1 MSAAADAAEVVDMRL
16 GRHPEFTRVVFE
28 LDAPAGYS
36 LEQST
41 LEGGGSELVVTLDAS
56 AVDQEKSLRQSLVKK
71 VSLTGQGQRSVARI
85 HLSPGKLRVK
95 EMILANP
102 PRIVLDVLAPP
113 ATKTAKTAKAVAPKR
128 TTATTAASASAGS
141 EPAPTTGGRS
151 AAAQRTTRPT
161 TNLTPIRQPRVAA
174 VPPVASVNH
183 GASPAPTRVVT
194 RPAIAPAARPAA
206 TPRQPVAIAKPS
218 PVVAQTRTPVA
229 PSAAVK
235 PARTPP
241 PPARRQPASRPAPVP
256 AAPAAIP
263 QTTSDSLFTA
273 THVGGG
279 LALLG
284 LVGGGTF
291 FMLRRRAGREV
302 LDDDDSEQ
310 DPFSVD
316 NPFASLGD
324 DPSVVP
330 EAVPSD
336 LSRDET
342 AELPI
347 AHHVDEPELNVV
359 DEFGSENDRDI
370 PVAKVSADAGPQEG
384 LFEPSAAQMLGADAT
399 DVHGAE
405 SAEAAGDDMETYE
418 DATINTGSNA
428 MPPIPGTD
436 AGDSSEMMRMLREFE
451 QRMASLESRLD
462 EVTESKERLERQV
475 TAQTEELR
483 VQRAAIAR
491 TQRALRNLTR
501 PEDDSATE
509 PALRDPNP

>member
-1 MSAAADAAEVVDMRL
+1 M
-16 GRHPEFTRVVFE
+16 VFE

-36 LEQST
+36 LEQSS

-71 VSLTGQGQRSVARI
+71 VSLTGQGERSVARI
-85 HLSPGKLRVK
+85 YLSPGKLRVK

-113 ATKTAKTAKAVAPKR
+113 ATKTAKAAAPK
-128 TTATTAASASAGS
+128 TTPATTAASTSAGG
-141 EPAPTTGGRS
+141 EPAATTGGRS
-151 AAAQRTTRPT
+151 AAAKRTTRR
-161 TNLTPIRQPRVAA
+161 TPNMTSSRQPRVEA

-194 RPAIAPAARPAA
+194 RPAVAPAARPSAL
-206 TPRQPVAIAKPS
+206 PRQPAAFAKPS
-218 PVVAQTRTPVA
+218 PVVAQKRPPVA
-229 PSAAVK
+229 PPAAVK

-241 PPARRQPASRPAPVP
+241 PPARKQPASRPAPVP
-256 AAPAAIP
+256 AAPAAMP

-273 THVGGG
+273 TNVGGG

-291 FMLRRRAGREV
+291 FMLRRRAGREL
-302 LDDDDSEQ
+302 LDEDNSEQ
-310 DPFSVD
+310 DPFSTD
-316 NPFASLGD
+316 NPFASLAD
-324 DPSVVP
+324 DPSVAP
-330 EAVPSD
+330 EPVPSD

-347 AHHVDEPELNVV
+347 AQHVDEPEVNVV
-359 DEFGSENDRDI
+359 DEFGSQDDRDI
-370 PVAKVSADAGPQEG
+370 PVAKVSADTGSQEG
-384 LFEPSAAQMLGADAT
+384 LFEPSATEMLGADAT

-428 MPPIPGTD
+428 MPPIPGAD

-501 PEDDSATE
+501 PDDDGATE
-509 PALRDPNP
+509 PAVRDPNQ